1 MQQRFVF
8 WLAAS
13 ALFVPLILSNDG
25 PGAVRQ
31 LTLAVG
37 TAGFLLLLLR
47 ASRVEVSLVLIA
59 ILVATIGE
67 CVLSLG
73 WGLYRYHYALL
84 PFYVPV
90 GHGLFFTLAAWSS
103 RQPAMQR
110 REQQIYRWV
119 LLGGSAAA
127 VGSFLLA
134 NDQWGLLWWLLAATL
149 LMRSRNR
156 LLLSLC
162 FVYTYA
168 LEWLGTSLGNWRW
181 MPLVPGLGLRCA
193 NPPSGVGV
201 LYVVLDLITVS
212 IWTSLFALRPA
223 ATTRSVLPCDIHQ
236 LPAREVCG
244 GGESVSNAG

>member
-1 MQQRFVF
+1 MQQRFLL

-13 ALFVPLILSNDG
+13 TLFVPLILSSDG

-31 LTLAVG
+31 VTLAAA
-37 TAGFLLLLLR
+37 TAGFLSLLVR
-47 ASRVEVSLVLIA
+47 ASRVEVTLVIIA
-59 ILVATIGE
+59 ILVATVGE
-67 CVLSLG
+67 CVLSIG

-90 GHGLFFTLAAWSS
+90 GHGVFFTLAAWSS

-110 REQQIYRWV
+110 RERQIYRWV

-127 VGSFLLA
+127 AGSLLFA

-162 FVYTYA
+162 FLYTYA
-168 LEWLGTSLGNWRW
+168 LEWLGTSMGNWRW

-201 LYVVLDLITVS
+201 LYVVLDLITVW
-212 IWTSLFALRPA
+212 IWSSLFALHPA
-223 ATTRSVLPCDIHQ
+223 DTSRSVLSHGIHE
-236 LPAREVCG
+236 PPTRESAVA
-244 GGESVSNAG
+244 ESL